1 MDFLN
6 KAKEQFSQ
14 NSGNQGQQG
23 GMDPNQQGQNTGA
36 FGGGNNPGQQQGMN
50 TGAFGGGN
58 NNNIAGGANNSGQE
72 DYGDK
77 GMHIPL
83 PPFEPPYR
91 KEKESFFGSKDQRNE
106 LGRI

>member
-14 NSGNQGQQG
+14 NSANQGQQG

-36 FGGGNNPGQQQGMN
+36 FGGGNNPNQQQGMN
-50 TGAFGGGN
+50 AGAFGGGN

-77 GMHIPL
+77 GMLTFPSLLLNLHT
-83 PPFEPPYR
+83 EKRR
-91 KEKESFFGSKDQRNE
+91 KFSHVLEINGTS
-106 LGRI
+106 